1 MLTVVH
7 NTLALELWGGED
19 RGEGGWEGGN
29 GLAFSLMAPIA
40 EGKERAGI
48 VC

>member
-1 MLTVVH
+1 MLTGAH
-7 NTLALELWGGED
+7 STLALELWGEGE
-19 RGEGGWEGGN
+19 GGGGWEGGN

-40 EGKERAGI
+40 EGKERVGI